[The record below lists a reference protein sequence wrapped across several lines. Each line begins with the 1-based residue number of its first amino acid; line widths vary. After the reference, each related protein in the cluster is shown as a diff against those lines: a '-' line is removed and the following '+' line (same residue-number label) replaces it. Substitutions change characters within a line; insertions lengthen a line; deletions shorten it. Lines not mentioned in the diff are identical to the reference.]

1 MKFRHIEPLD
11 FPIYKCLDKQFYL
24 YEFDSDLRILQK
36 VKIPKSIFREFVE
49 KYPNEFFYYYMAFR
63 LNEKEIE
70 FFGKTCGFKKIISHS
85 VVDIFVNAEYC
96 ILDFNNN
103 VPAITKPKNSD
114 IEKVKHI
121 IPKEFFPENKNNKN
135 DLEII
140 SKITNK
146 CYIKSVYF
154 IVDKL
159 ILSIS
164 YADNQN
170 SFIIKDIDSFTK
182 LSSNF
187 TYFHKLNREIAQG
200 ILKSNGYDFVIP
212 KNCDDIL
219 FGFSRAC
226 SDLEFAIALQYE
238 DSFEIFVPNETQAKE
253 LIKYF
258 YQPLPN
264 GNLLLYVYHFG
275 KHKYF
280 IPKPKTYCII
290 FDSEYNI
297 LETLYL
303 PLLNIHNLA
312 KIIGQKKIENYIKN
326 GEPFEY
332 IDKHSCISESRNKI
346 GKKPKQI
353 KKPTHSKK
361 AKQLQKL
368 FKINKILAGYNDLI
382 DNSTPKASKS
392 KQQGAKI
399 HNPKKL
405 HLIYQFHISY

>member
-1 MKFRHIEPLD
+1 M
-11 FPIYKCLDKQFYL
+11 
-24 YEFDSDLRILQK
+24 
-36 VKIPKSIFREFVE
+36 
-49 KYPNEFFYYYMAFR
+49 
-63 LNEKEIE
+63 
-70 FFGKTCGFKKIISHS
+70 
-85 VVDIFVNAEYC
+85 
-96 ILDFNNN
+96 
-103 VPAITKPKNSD
+103 
-114 IEKVKHI
+114 
-121 IPKEFFPENKNNKN
+121 
-135 DLEII
+135 
-140 SKITNK
+140 
-146 CYIKSVYF
+146 
-154 IVDKL
+154 DKL

-170 SFIIKDIDSFTK
+170 SFIIKDVDSFTK

-187 TYFHKLNREIAQG
+187 TYFHKLNREIAQS

-212 KNCDDIL
+212 KDCDDIL

-238 DSFEIFVPNETQAKE
+238 DGFEIFVPNETQAKE

-258 YQPLPN
+258 YKPLPN

-280 IPKPKTYCII
+280 IPKPKIYCTI

-312 KIIGQKKIENYIKN
+312 KIIGLQKIENYIKN
-326 GEPFEY
+326 GEQFEY
-332 IDKHSCISESRNKI
+332 SDRHSCILEPRSKI

-353 KKPTHSKK
+353 KK

-368 FKINKILAGYNDLI
+368 FKISKILAGYNDLI
-382 DNSTPKASKS
+382 DKSTPKANKS
-392 KQQGAKI
+392 KQQGTKI
-399 HNPKKL
+399 HNPKKPN
-405 HLIYQFHISY
+405 LIYHFHISY